1 MGGSGLRSGVSC
13 LQEALAGSNEGKLST
28 RAVRL
33 SLASSDTLHQQRNLL
48 CHGLKVEMS

>member
-13 LQEALAGSNEGKLST
+13 LQEALAGSNEGELST

-33 SLASSDTLHQQRNLL
+33 SLTSSDTLHQQRNLL
-48 CHGLKVEMS
+48 CHGLKVKTS